1 MNYFEVKVKYEKVQE
16 DGKEKKVTE
25 SYLVDALSFT
35 ECEKRIIEE
44 MKLFVSGE
52 FEVYSI
58 AKTKYEEII
67 YASIGSKILGNE
79 TDKLLKACKNGNGQ
93 QQLDQPTDFNYKDIE
108 TGWYKT
114 KLVFTSMDDNGK
126 EKQEIH
132 YMLVEGTNIDNAKDN
147 LDEFMKTTMADFK
160 VVTISETPIMDIY
173 KYQNNSQ
180 NTI

>member
-44 MKLFVSGE
+44 MKLFISGE

-58 AKTKYEEII
+58 ARTKYEDII
-67 YASIGSKILGNE
+67 ETE
-79 TDKLLKACKNGNGQ
+79 TDSN
-93 QQLDQPTDFNYKDIE
+93 IS
-108 TGWYKT
+108 WYKT

-147 LDEFMKTTMADFK
+147 LDKFMETTMADFK

-173 KYQNNSQ
+173 KYQNNAE
-180 NTI
+180 NAI

>member
-44 MKLFVSGE
+44 MELFISGE

-58 AKTKYEEII
+58 ARTKYDDIVEI
-67 YASIGSKILGNE
+67 E
-79 TDKLLKACKNGNGQ
+79 TDSNVS
-93 QQLDQPTDFNYKDIE
+93 
-108 TGWYKT
+108 WYKT
-114 KLVFTSMDDNGK
+114 KLVDSVFDDNGK
-126 EKQEIH
+126 EKLVAH
-132 YMLVEGTNIDNAKDN
+132 YLLVEGTNIDNAKDN
-147 LDEFMKTTMADFK
+147 LDKFMETTMADFK

-173 KYQNNSQ
+173 KYQNNAQ

>member
-16 DGKEKKVTE
+16 NGKEKKVTE

-44 MKLFVSGE
+44 MKLFISGE

-58 AKTKYEEII
+58 ARTKYEDIIEI
-67 YASIGSKILGNE
+67 E
-79 TDKLLKACKNGNGQ
+79 TDSN
-93 QQLDQPTDFNYKDIE
+93 IS
-108 TGWYKT
+108 WYKT
-114 KLVFTSMDDNGK
+114 KLVDSVFDDNGK
-126 EKQEIH
+126 EKLVAH
-132 YMLVEGTNIDNAKDN
+132 YLLVEGTNIDNAKDN

-173 KYQNNSQ
+173 KYQNNTQ
-180 NTI
+180 NAI

>member
-44 MKLFVSGE
+44 MKLFISGE

-58 AKTKYEEII
+58 ARTKYEDIVEKEID
-67 YASIGSKILGNE
+67 S
-79 TDKLLKACKNGNGQ
+79 
-93 QQLDQPTDFNYKDIE
+93 DIS
-108 TGWYKT
+108 WYKT
-114 KLVFTSMDDNGK
+114 KLVDSIFDDNGK
-126 EKQEIH
+126 EKLVAH
-132 YMLVEGTNIDNAKDN
+132 YLLVEGTSIDNAKDN
-147 LDEFMKTTMADFK
+147 LDEFMKTSMADFK

-173 KYQNNSQ
+173 KDQNNTQ
-180 NTI
+180 NGI

>member
-1 MNYFEVKVKYEKVQE
+1 MNYFEVKVKYGKVQE

-44 MKLFVSGE
+44 MKLFISGE

-58 AKTKYEEII
+58 ARTKYEDIIEI
-67 YASIGSKILGNE
+67 E
-79 TDKLLKACKNGNGQ
+79 TDSNIS
-93 QQLDQPTDFNYKDIE
+93 F
-108 TGWYKT
+108 YKT

-147 LDEFMKTTMADFK
+147 LDEFMKTTMADLL
-160 VVTISETPIMDIY
+160 
-173 KYQNNSQ
+173 
-180 NTI
+180 